1 MANSNKTSNKSKT
14 TTSVIDDY
22 VDQSNST
29 QKALDDME
37 VVADNIDIANTSVSD
52 VAVVK
57 LPSDTESDTD
67 NDEQSQSFNK
77 FDDKNLNKG
86 LDTKVAQK
94 FDKISD
100 DTSSNDDSDDS
111 KDSKIDDIK
120 ETAQDVKETAQQVA
134 QDVKETAWDKIDELT
149 KSIGSVVGFDDK
161 DDDTNDDKDDDTND
175 DKDDDTNTP
184 TAQQVAKETA
194 KDVKE
199 TAQDVKETAQQVAQD
214 VKETAWDKIDE
225 LTKSIG
231 SVVGFDDKDDDT
243 NTPTAQQVAKETAQN
258 KIDELAKQLG
268 AVVNTDE
275 PDDLDVSDGDG
286 LNDDKEDKN
295 DKDDKKDGQKKVDNQ
310 VDAKQNHSTT
320 NPSDYYDVGGISGLL
335 TKAGAYLGRNYQD
348 KNYQGVDLHDST
360 TTKHPFYIQS
370 SALGGSFVK
379 SIFGKKVTVAH
390 HLADKFIS
398 DDKLNAIL
406 QSVYEKI
413 AELARAWALRTLPV
427 DPKTLSSTQKD
438 ELAQSLAN
446 QNRALATAGGVTGFF
461 GLTGVV
467 MDTAWL
473 LLVALR
479 TVYQL
484 SAVYG
489 VPLTK
494 KEGIKMAYSVLSGAD
509 LDKMQEK
516 QIILTALALAKKTL
530 VYAGEN
536 GLKEELI
543 KLSSSNINIDDFDGL
558 LKFTHLDK
566 LVEKYGI
573 DINGLNTHWS
583 HRLVAVS
590 AVGVAAHYNHRL
602 IDEIIGTA
610 MATFKADEMLSVEY
624 QGNESGE

>member
-67 NDEQSQSFNK
+67 NDEQSEQSEQSQSFNK

-120 ETAQDVKETAQQVA
+120 ETAQDVKET
-134 QDVKETAWDKIDELT
+134 
-149 KSIGSVVGFDDK
+149 
-161 DDDTNDDKDDDTND
+161 
-175 DKDDDTNTP
+175 
-184 TAQQVAKETA
+184 
-194 KDVKE
+194 
-199 TAQDVKETAQQVAQD
+199 AQD

-286 LNDDKEDKN
+286 LNDDKEDK
-295 DKDDKKDGQKKVDNQ
+295 DDKKDGQKKVDNQ

-370 SALGGSFVK
+370 STLGGSFVK

-398 DDKLNAIL
+398 DDKLNAIS

>member
-161 DDDTNDDKDDDTND
+161 DDDTN
-175 DKDDDTNTP
+175 TP
-184 TAQQVAKETA
+184 TAQQVA
-194 KDVKE
+194 KE

-286 LNDDKEDKN
+286 LNDDKEDK
-295 DKDDKKDGQKKVDNQ
+295 DDKKDGQKKVDNQ

-370 SALGGSFVK
+370 STLGGSFVK

-398 DDKLNAIL
+398 DDKLNAIS

-624 QGNESGE
+624 QGDESGE

>member
-67 NDEQSQSFNK
+67 NDEQSEQSQSFNK

-111 KDSKIDDIK
+111 DDNKDSKIDDI
-120 ETAQDVKETAQQVA
+120 
-134 QDVKETAWDKIDELT
+134 
-149 KSIGSVVGFDDK
+149 
-161 DDDTNDDKDDDTND
+161 
-175 DKDDDTNTP
+175 
-184 TAQQVAKETA
+184 
-194 KDVKE
+194 KE

-286 LNDDKEDKN
+286 LNDDKEDK
-295 DKDDKKDGQKKVDNQ
+295 DDKKDGQKKVDNQ

-370 SALGGSFVK
+370 STLGGSFVK

-398 DDKLNAIL
+398 DDKLNAIS

>member
-57 LPSDTESDTD
+57 LSSDTESDTD
-67 NDEQSQSFNK
+67 DDEQSEQSQSFNK

-111 KDSKIDDIK
+111 KGSKIDDIK

-161 DDDTNDDKDDDTND
+161 DDD
-175 DKDDDTNTP
+175 
-184 TAQQVAKETA
+184 A
-194 KDVKE
+194 
-199 TAQDVKETAQQVAQD
+199 
-214 VKETAWDKIDE
+214 
-225 LTKSIG
+225 
-231 SVVGFDDKDDDT
+231 

-286 LNDDKEDKN
+286 LNDDKE

-370 SALGGSFVK
+370 STLGGSFVK

-398 DDKLNAIL
+398 DDKLNAIS

-566 LVEKYGI
+566 LVEKFGI

>member
-161 DDDTNDDKDDDTND
+161 DDDTNDDKDDDTN
-175 DKDDDTNTP
+175 
-184 TAQQVAKETA
+184 
-194 KDVKE
+194 
-199 TAQDVKETAQQVAQD
+199 
-214 VKETAWDKIDE
+214 
-225 LTKSIG
+225 
-231 SVVGFDDKDDDT
+231 
-243 NTPTAQQVAKETAQN
+243 TPTAQQVAKETAQN

-379 SIFGKKVTVAH
+379 SIFGKKVTVVH

-624 QGNESGE
+624 QGDESGE

>member
-111 KDSKIDDIK
+111 DDSKDSKIDDIK
-120 ETAQDVKETAQQVA
+120 ETA

-161 DDDTNDDKDDDTND
+161 DDDTN
-175 DKDDDTNTP
+175 TP

-194 KDVKE
+194 QDVKE

-286 LNDDKEDKN
+286 LNDDKEDK
-295 DKDDKKDGQKKVDNQ
+295 DDKKDGQKKVDNQ

-370 SALGGSFVK
+370 STLGGSFVK

-398 DDKLNAIL
+398 DDKLNAIS

>member
-67 NDEQSQSFNK
+67 NDEQSEQSQSFNK

-111 KDSKIDDIK
+111 DDNKDSKID
-120 ETAQDVKETAQQVA
+120 
-134 QDVKETAWDKIDELT
+134 
-149 KSIGSVVGFDDK
+149 
-161 DDDTNDDKDDDTND
+161 
-175 DKDDDTNTP
+175 
-184 TAQQVAKETA
+184 
-194 KDVKE
+194 DVKE

-295 DKDDKKDGQKKVDNQ
+295 DKDDKKDGQKKVDSQ

-320 NPSDYYDVGGISGLL
+320 NPSDYYDVGGIGGLL
-335 TKAGAYLGRNYQD
+335 TKAGAYLGRSYQD

-360 TTKHPFYIQS
+360 TTKRPFYVQG

-398 DDKLNAIL
+398 DDKLNAIS

-413 AELARAWALRTLPV
+413 AELARAWALRALPV

-624 QGNESGE
+624 QGDESGE

>member
-57 LPSDTESDTD
+57 LPSDTDTD
-67 NDEQSQSFNK
+67 NDEQSEQSQSFNK

-134 QDVKETAWDKIDELT
+134 QDV
-149 KSIGSVVGFDDK
+149 
-161 DDDTNDDKDDDTND
+161 N
-175 DKDDDTNTP
+175 
-184 TAQQVAKETA
+184 
-194 KDVKE
+194 
-199 TAQDVKETAQQVAQD
+199 ETAQQVAQD

-231 SVVGFDDKDDDT
+231 SAVGFDDKDDDTNTPTAQQVAKETAKDIKETAQDVKETAWDKIDELTKSIGSAVGFDDKDDDT

-360 TTKHPFYIQS
+360 TTKRPFYIQNS
-370 SALGGSFVK
+370 TLGGSFVK

-398 DDKLNAIL
+398 DDKLNAIS

-610 MATFKADEMLSVEY
+610 MATFKEDEMLSVEY
-624 QGNESGE
+624 QGDESGE

>member
-100 DTSSNDDSDDS
+100 DTSSNDDNDDSDDS

-120 ETAQDVKETAQQVA
+120 ET
-134 QDVKETAWDKIDELT
+134 
-149 KSIGSVVGFDDK
+149 
-161 DDDTNDDKDDDTND
+161 
-175 DKDDDTNTP
+175 
-184 TAQQVAKETA
+184 
-194 KDVKE
+194 
-199 TAQDVKETAQQVAQD
+199 AQD

-286 LNDDKEDKN
+286 LNDDKEDK
-295 DKDDKKDGQKKVDNQ
+295 DDKKDGQKKVDNQ

-370 SALGGSFVK
+370 STLGGSFVK

-398 DDKLNAIL
+398 DDKLNAIS

>member
-67 NDEQSQSFNK
+67 NDEQSEQSQSFNK

-111 KDSKIDDIK
+111 KDSKIDDI
-120 ETAQDVKETAQQVA
+120 
-134 QDVKETAWDKIDELT
+134 
-149 KSIGSVVGFDDK
+149 
-161 DDDTNDDKDDDTND
+161 
-175 DKDDDTNTP
+175 
-184 TAQQVAKETA
+184 
-194 KDVKE
+194 KE

-370 SALGGSFVK
+370 STLGGSFVK

-398 DDKLNAIL
+398 DDKLNAIS

>member
-1 MANSNKTSNKSKT
+1 M
-14 TTSVIDDY
+14 
-22 VDQSNST
+22 
-29 QKALDDME
+29 
-37 VVADNIDIANTSVSD
+37 
-52 VAVVK
+52 
-57 LPSDTESDTD
+57 
-67 NDEQSQSFNK
+67 
-77 FDDKNLNKG
+77 
-86 LDTKVAQK
+86 
-94 FDKISD
+94 
-100 DTSSNDDSDDS
+100 
-111 KDSKIDDIK
+111 
-120 ETAQDVKETAQQVA
+120 
-134 QDVKETAWDKIDELT
+134 
-149 KSIGSVVGFDDK
+149 
-161 DDDTNDDKDDDTND
+161 
-175 DKDDDTNTP
+175 
-184 TAQQVAKETA
+184 
-194 KDVKE
+194 
-199 TAQDVKETAQQVAQD
+199 
-214 VKETAWDKIDE
+214 
-225 LTKSIG
+225 
-231 SVVGFDDKDDDT
+231 
-243 NTPTAQQVAKETAQN
+243 
-258 KIDELAKQLG
+258 
-268 AVVNTDE
+268 
-275 PDDLDVSDGDG
+275 
-286 LNDDKEDKN
+286 
-295 DKDDKKDGQKKVDNQ
+295 
-310 VDAKQNHSTT
+310 
-320 NPSDYYDVGGISGLL
+320 
-335 TKAGAYLGRNYQD
+335 
-348 KNYQGVDLHDST
+348 
-360 TTKHPFYIQS
+360 
-370 SALGGSFVK
+370 
-379 SIFGKKVTVAH
+379 AH

-398 DDKLNAIL
+398 DDKLNVIS

-624 QGNESGE
+624 QGDESGE

>member
-67 NDEQSQSFNK
+67 NDEQSEQSQSFNK

-111 KDSKIDDIK
+111 DDNKDSKIDDIK
-120 ETAQDVKETAQQVA
+120 ETT
-134 QDVKETAWDKIDELT
+134 
-149 KSIGSVVGFDDK
+149 
-161 DDDTNDDKDDDTND
+161 
-175 DKDDDTNTP
+175 
-184 TAQQVAKETA
+184 
-194 KDVKE
+194 
-199 TAQDVKETAQQVAQD
+199 QDVKETAQQVAQD

-370 SALGGSFVK
+370 STLGGSFVK

-398 DDKLNAIL
+398 DDKLNAIS

-624 QGNESGE
+624 QGDESGE

>member
-149 KSIGSVVGFDDK
+149 KSIGSAVGF
-161 DDDTNDDKDDDTND
+161 D

-286 LNDDKEDKN
+286 LNDDKEDK
-295 DKDDKKDGQKKVDNQ
+295 DDKKDGQKKVDNQ

-370 SALGGSFVK
+370 STLGGSFVK

-398 DDKLNAIL
+398 DDKLNAIS

>member
-67 NDEQSQSFNK
+67 NDEQSEQSEQSQSFNK

-120 ETAQDVKETAQQVA
+120 ETAQDVKETA
-134 QDVKETAWDKIDELT
+134 WDKIDELT

-161 DDDTNDDKDDDTND
+161 DDDTN
-175 DKDDDTNTP
+175 TP

-194 KDVKE
+194 K
-199 TAQDVKETAQQVAQD
+199 DVKETAQQVAQD

-398 DDKLNAIL
+398 DDKLNAIS

-624 QGNESGE
+624 QGDESGE

>member
-67 NDEQSQSFNK
+67 NDEQSEQSQSFNK

-161 DDDTNDDKDDDTND
+161 DDDTN
-175 DKDDDTNTP
+175 TP

-194 KDVKE
+194 QDIKE

-370 SALGGSFVK
+370 STLGGSFVK

-398 DDKLNAIL
+398 DDKLNAIS

-624 QGNESGE
+624 QGDESGE

>member
-67 NDEQSQSFNK
+67 NDEQSEQSEQSQSFNK

-111 KDSKIDDIK
+111 KDSKIDDI
-120 ETAQDVKETAQQVA
+120 
-134 QDVKETAWDKIDELT
+134 
-149 KSIGSVVGFDDK
+149 
-161 DDDTNDDKDDDTND
+161 
-175 DKDDDTNTP
+175 
-184 TAQQVAKETA
+184 
-194 KDVKE
+194 
-199 TAQDVKETAQQVAQD
+199 
-214 VKETAWDKIDE
+214 KETAWDKIDE

-286 LNDDKEDKN
+286 LNDDKEDK
-295 DKDDKKDGQKKVDNQ
+295 DDKKDGQKKVDNQ

-370 SALGGSFVK
+370 STLGGSFVK

-398 DDKLNAIL
+398 DDKLNAIS

>member
-161 DDDTNDDKDDDTND
+161 DDDTN
-175 DKDDDTNTP
+175 TP
-184 TAQQVAKETA
+184 TAQQVA
-194 KDVKE
+194 KE

-286 LNDDKEDKN
+286 LNDDKEDK
-295 DKDDKKDGQKKVDNQ
+295 DDKKDGQKKVDNQ

-370 SALGGSFVK
+370 STLGGSFVK

-398 DDKLNAIL
+398 DDKLNAIS

>member
-1 MANSNKTSNKSKT
+1 MANSNKSKT

-111 KDSKIDDIK
+111 DDSKDSKIDDIK
-120 ETAQDVKETAQQVA
+120 ETA

-161 DDDTNDDKDDDTND
+161 DDDTN
-175 DKDDDTNTP
+175 TP
-184 TAQQVAKETA
+184 TVQQVAKETA

-231 SVVGFDDKDDDT
+231 SAVGFDDKDDDA

-624 QGNESGE
+624 QGDESGE

>member
-149 KSIGSVVGFDDK
+149 KSIGSAVGF
-161 DDDTNDDKDDDTND
+161 D

-231 SVVGFDDKDDDT
+231 SAVGFDDKDDDT

-286 LNDDKEDKN
+286 LNDDKE

-370 SALGGSFVK
+370 STLGGSFVK

-398 DDKLNAIL
+398 DDKLNAIS

>member
-67 NDEQSQSFNK
+67 NDEQSEQSQSFNK

-111 KDSKIDDIK
+111 KDSKDDSKDSKIDDI
-120 ETAQDVKETAQQVA
+120 
-134 QDVKETAWDKIDELT
+134 
-149 KSIGSVVGFDDK
+149 
-161 DDDTNDDKDDDTND
+161 
-175 DKDDDTNTP
+175 
-184 TAQQVAKETA
+184 
-194 KDVKE
+194 KE

-286 LNDDKEDKN
+286 LNDDKE

-398 DDKLNAIL
+398 DDKLNAIS

-558 LKFTHLDK
+558 LRFTHLDK

-610 MATFKADEMLSVEY
+610 MATFKEDEMLSVEY
-624 QGNESGE
+624 QGDESGE

>member
-111 KDSKIDDIK
+111 DDNKDSKIDDVK

-161 DDDTNDDKDDDTND
+161 DDDTN
-175 DKDDDTNTP
+175 TP

-194 KDVKE
+194 KDIKETAQDVKE
-199 TAQDVKETAQQVAQD
+199 TAQQVAQDVKETAQQVAQD

-360 TTKHPFYIQS
+360 TTKYPFYIQS
-370 SALGGSFVK
+370 STLGGSFVK
-379 SIFGKKVTVAH
+379 SIFGKKITVAH

-398 DDKLNAIL
+398 DDKLNAIS
-406 QSVYEKI
+406 QSVYDKI

-610 MATFKADEMLSVEY
+610 MATFNKADEMLSVEY

>member
-67 NDEQSQSFNK
+67 NDEQSEQSQSFNK

-86 LDTKVAQK
+86 LDTKAAQK

-111 KDSKIDDIK
+111 KDSKIDDI
-120 ETAQDVKETAQQVA
+120 
-134 QDVKETAWDKIDELT
+134 
-149 KSIGSVVGFDDK
+149 
-161 DDDTNDDKDDDTND
+161 
-175 DKDDDTNTP
+175 
-184 TAQQVAKETA
+184 
-194 KDVKE
+194 KE

-320 NPSDYYDVGGISGLL
+320 NPSDYYDVGGIGGLL

-360 TTKHPFYIQS
+360 TTKRPFYIQNS
-370 SALGGSFVK
+370 TLGGSFVK
-379 SIFGKKVTVAH
+379 
-390 HLADKFIS
+390 
-398 DDKLNAIL
+398 
-406 QSVYEKI
+406 
-413 AELARAWALRTLPV
+413 
-427 DPKTLSSTQKD
+427 
-438 ELAQSLAN
+438 
-446 QNRALATAGGVTGFF
+446 
-461 GLTGVV
+461 
-467 MDTAWL
+467 
-473 LLVALR
+473 
-479 TVYQL
+479 
-484 SAVYG
+484 
-489 VPLTK
+489 
-494 KEGIKMAYSVLSGAD
+494 
-509 LDKMQEK
+509 
-516 QIILTALALAKKTL
+516 
-530 VYAGEN
+530 
-536 GLKEELI
+536 
-543 KLSSSNINIDDFDGL
+543 
-558 LKFTHLDK
+558 
-566 LVEKYGI
+566 
-573 DINGLNTHWS
+573 
-583 HRLVAVS
+583 
-590 AVGVAAHYNHRL
+590 
-602 IDEIIGTA
+602 
-610 MATFKADEMLSVEY
+610 
-624 QGNESGE
+624 

>member
-111 KDSKIDDIK
+111 DDSKDSKIDDIK
-120 ETAQDVKETAQQVA
+120 ET
-134 QDVKETAWDKIDELT
+134 
-149 KSIGSVVGFDDK
+149 
-161 DDDTNDDKDDDTND
+161 
-175 DKDDDTNTP
+175 
-184 TAQQVAKETA
+184 
-194 KDVKE
+194 
-199 TAQDVKETAQQVAQD
+199 AQD

-286 LNDDKEDKN
+286 LNDDKEDK
-295 DKDDKKDGQKKVDNQ
+295 DDKKDGQKKVDNQ

-370 SALGGSFVK
+370 STLGGSFVK

-398 DDKLNAIL
+398 DDKLNAIS

-624 QGNESGE
+624 QGSESGE

>member
-67 NDEQSQSFNK
+67 NDEQSEQSQSFNK

-111 KDSKIDDIK
+111 KDSKDDSKDSKIDDI
-120 ETAQDVKETAQQVA
+120 
-134 QDVKETAWDKIDELT
+134 
-149 KSIGSVVGFDDK
+149 
-161 DDDTNDDKDDDTND
+161 
-175 DKDDDTNTP
+175 
-184 TAQQVAKETA
+184 
-194 KDVKE
+194 KE

-295 DKDDKKDGQKKVDNQ
+295 GKDDKKDGQKKVDNQ

-398 DDKLNAIL
+398 DDKLNVIS

-624 QGNESGE
+624 QGDESGE

>member
-67 NDEQSQSFNK
+67 NDEQSEQSEQSQSFNK

-120 ETAQDVKETAQQVA
+120 ET
-134 QDVKETAWDKIDELT
+134 
-149 KSIGSVVGFDDK
+149 
-161 DDDTNDDKDDDTND
+161 
-175 DKDDDTNTP
+175 
-184 TAQQVAKETA
+184 
-194 KDVKE
+194 
-199 TAQDVKETAQQVAQD
+199 AQD

-286 LNDDKEDKN
+286 LNDDKEDK
-295 DKDDKKDGQKKVDNQ
+295 DDKKDGQKKVDNQ

-370 SALGGSFVK
+370 STLGGSFVK

-398 DDKLNAIL
+398 DDKLNAIS

>member
-149 KSIGSVVGFDDK
+149 KSIGSAVGF
-161 DDDTNDDKDDDTND
+161 D

-231 SVVGFDDKDDDT
+231 SAVGFDDKDDDT

-360 TTKHPFYIQS
+360 TTKYPFYIQS
-370 SALGGSFVK
+370 STLGGSFVK

-398 DDKLNAIL
+398 DDKLNAIS

-624 QGNESGE
+624 QGDESGE

>member
-111 KDSKIDDIK
+111 DDSKDSKIDDIK
-120 ETAQDVKETAQQVA
+120 ETAQDVKETAWDKIDELTKSIGSAVGFDDKDDDTNTPTAQQVAKETAKDVKETAQQVA

-149 KSIGSVVGFDDK
+149 KSIGS
-161 DDDTNDDKDDDTND
+161 
-175 DKDDDTNTP
+175 
-184 TAQQVAKETA
+184 A
-194 KDVKE
+194 
-199 TAQDVKETAQQVAQD
+199 
-214 VKETAWDKIDE
+214 
-225 LTKSIG
+225 
-231 SVVGFDDKDDDT
+231 VGFDDKDDDT

-370 SALGGSFVK
+370 STLGGSFVK

-398 DDKLNAIL
+398 DDKLNAIS

-624 QGNESGE
+624 QGDESGE

>member
-67 NDEQSQSFNK
+67 NDEQSEQSQSFNK

-111 KDSKIDDIK
+111 DDSKDSKDDSKDSKIDDI
-120 ETAQDVKETAQQVA
+120 
-134 QDVKETAWDKIDELT
+134 
-149 KSIGSVVGFDDK
+149 
-161 DDDTNDDKDDDTND
+161 
-175 DKDDDTNTP
+175 
-184 TAQQVAKETA
+184 
-194 KDVKE
+194 KE

-398 DDKLNAIL
+398 DDKLNVIS

-624 QGNESGE
+624 QGDESGE

>member
-161 DDDTNDDKDDDTND
+161 DDDTNDDKDDDTN
-175 DKDDDTNTP
+175 TP
-184 TAQQVAKETA
+184 TAQQVAKEI
-194 KDVKE
+194 KDA
-199 TAQDVKETAQQVAQD
+199 AQDVKETAQQVTQD

-231 SVVGFDDKDDDT
+231 SVVGFDDKDDDTNDDKDDDT

-370 SALGGSFVK
+370 STLGGSFVK

-398 DDKLNAIL
+398 DDKLNTIS

>member
-67 NDEQSQSFNK
+67 NDEQSEQSQSFNK

-111 KDSKIDDIK
+111 DDSKDSKDDSKDSKIDDI
-120 ETAQDVKETAQQVA
+120 
-134 QDVKETAWDKIDELT
+134 
-149 KSIGSVVGFDDK
+149 
-161 DDDTNDDKDDDTND
+161 
-175 DKDDDTNTP
+175 
-184 TAQQVAKETA
+184 
-194 KDVKE
+194 KE

-286 LNDDKEDKN
+286 LNDDKEDK
-295 DKDDKKDGQKKVDNQ
+295 DDKKDGQKKVDNQ

-370 SALGGSFVK
+370 STLGGSFVK

-398 DDKLNAIL
+398 DDKLNAIS

-446 QNRALATAGGVTGFF
+446 QNRALATVGGVTGFL

-610 MATFKADEMLSVEY
+610 MATFKEDEMLSVEY
-624 QGNESGE
+624 QGDESGE

>member
-67 NDEQSQSFNK
+67 NDEQSEQSQSFNK

-161 DDDTNDDKDDDTND
+161 DDDTN
-175 DKDDDTNTP
+175 TP

-194 KDVKE
+194 QDIKE

-370 SALGGSFVK
+370 STLGGSFVK

-398 DDKLNAIL
+398 DDKLNAIS

>member
-111 KDSKIDDIK
+111 DDSKDSKIDDI
-120 ETAQDVKETAQQVA
+120 
-134 QDVKETAWDKIDELT
+134 
-149 KSIGSVVGFDDK
+149 
-161 DDDTNDDKDDDTND
+161 
-175 DKDDDTNTP
+175 
-184 TAQQVAKETA
+184 
-194 KDVKE
+194 KE

-286 LNDDKEDKN
+286 LNDDKE

-398 DDKLNAIL
+398 DDKLNVIS

-446 QNRALATAGGVTGFF
+446 QNRALATVGGVTGFF

>member
-67 NDEQSQSFNK
+67 NDEQSEQSQSFNK

-111 KDSKIDDIK
+111 DDSKDSKDDSKDSKIDDIK
-120 ETAQDVKETAQQVA
+120 ETAQDVKETAQQV
-134 QDVKETAWDKIDELT
+134 
-149 KSIGSVVGFDDK
+149 
-161 DDDTNDDKDDDTND
+161 
-175 DKDDDTNTP
+175 
-184 TAQQVAKETA
+184 
-194 KDVKE
+194 
-199 TAQDVKETAQQVAQD
+199 AQDVKETAQQVAQD

-286 LNDDKEDKN
+286 WNDDKE

-370 SALGGSFVK
+370 STLGGSFVK

-398 DDKLNAIL
+398 DDKLNAIS

-446 QNRALATAGGVTGFF
+446 QNRALATAGGVTGFL

-610 MATFKADEMLSVEY
+610 MATFKEDEMLSVEY
-624 QGNESGE
+624 QGDESGE

>member
-67 NDEQSQSFNK
+67 NDEQSEQSQSFNK

-111 KDSKIDDIK
+111 KDSKDDSKDSKIDDI
-120 ETAQDVKETAQQVA
+120 
-134 QDVKETAWDKIDELT
+134 
-149 KSIGSVVGFDDK
+149 
-161 DDDTNDDKDDDTND
+161 
-175 DKDDDTNTP
+175 
-184 TAQQVAKETA
+184 
-194 KDVKE
+194 KE

-286 LNDDKEDKN
+286 LNDDKEDK
-295 DKDDKKDGQKKVDNQ
+295 DDKKDGQKKVDNQ

-370 SALGGSFVK
+370 STLGGSFVK

-398 DDKLNAIL
+398 DDKLNAIS

-624 QGNESGE
+624 QGDESGE

>member
-111 KDSKIDDIK
+111 DDSKDSKIDDIK
-120 ETAQDVKETAQQVA
+120 ETA

-149 KSIGSVVGFDDK
+149 KSIGSAVGF
-161 DDDTNDDKDDDTND
+161 D

-231 SVVGFDDKDDDT
+231 SAVGFDDKDDDT

-370 SALGGSFVK
+370 STLGGSFVK

-398 DDKLNAIL
+398 DDKLNAIS

-624 QGNESGE
+624 QGDESGE

>member
-22 VDQSNST
+22 IDQSNGT

-149 KSIGSVVGFDDK
+149 KSIGSAVGF
-161 DDDTNDDKDDDTND
+161 D

-194 KDVKE
+194 KDIKE

-231 SVVGFDDKDDDT
+231 SAVGFDDKDDDA

-370 SALGGSFVK
+370 STLGGSFVK

-398 DDKLNAIL
+398 DDKLNAIS

-624 QGNESGE
+624 QGDESGE

>member
-161 DDDTNDDKDDDTND
+161 DDDTNDDKDDDTN
-175 DKDDDTNTP
+175 TP

-231 SVVGFDDKDDDT
+231 SVVGFDDKDDDTNDDKDDDT

-624 QGNESGE
+624 QGDESGE

>member
-111 KDSKIDDIK
+111 KDGKIDDIK
-120 ETAQDVKETAQQVA
+120 ETA

-161 DDDTNDDKDDDTND
+161 DDDTN
-175 DKDDDTNTP
+175 TP
-184 TAQQVAKETA
+184 TAQQVAKDI
-194 KDVKE
+194 KDA
-199 TAQDVKETAQQVAQD
+199 AQDVKETAQQVAQD

-370 SALGGSFVK
+370 STLGGSFVK

-398 DDKLNAIL
+398 DDKLNAIS

-624 QGNESGE
+624 QGDESGE

>member
-1 MANSNKTSNKSKT
+1 MVNSNKTSNKSKT

-67 NDEQSQSFNK
+67 NDEQSEQSQSFNK

-100 DTSSNDDSDDS
+100 DTSSNDDSDDSDDSKDS

-161 DDDTNDDKDDDTND
+161 DDD
-175 DKDDDTNTP
+175 
-184 TAQQVAKETA
+184 A
-194 KDVKE
+194 
-199 TAQDVKETAQQVAQD
+199 
-214 VKETAWDKIDE
+214 
-225 LTKSIG
+225 
-231 SVVGFDDKDDDT
+231 

-295 DKDDKKDGQKKVDNQ
+295 DKDDKKDGQKKVDDQ

-370 SALGGSFVK
+370 STLGGSFVK

-398 DDKLNAIL
+398 DDKLNAIS

>member
-67 NDEQSQSFNK
+67 NDEQSEQSQSCNK

-111 KDSKIDDIK
+111 DDNKDSKIDDI
-120 ETAQDVKETAQQVA
+120 
-134 QDVKETAWDKIDELT
+134 
-149 KSIGSVVGFDDK
+149 
-161 DDDTNDDKDDDTND
+161 
-175 DKDDDTNTP
+175 
-184 TAQQVAKETA
+184 
-194 KDVKE
+194 KE

-370 SALGGSFVK
+370 STLGGSFVK

-398 DDKLNAIL
+398 DDKLNAIS

-610 MATFKADEMLSVEY
+610 MATFKEDEMLSVEY
-624 QGNESGE
+624 QGDESGE